1 MNEKQADAEG
11 EVMKMYSESGPD
23 ERKLYNKSY
32 VNHFAWSLF
41 LVACAVI
48 FWLLIALANAENQ
61 RQALVTKQ
69 CQDRVFKE
77 EIDFKCLRTVQAREH
92 WWQNVGYAL
101 MHTSPDR

>member
-1 MNEKQADAEG
+1 MNEKRAEAEG

-23 ERKLYNKSY
+23 EKKLYNKSY

-61 RQALVTKQ
+61 GQALVTKQ

>member
-1 MNEKQADAEG
+1 MNEKQAEAEG

-32 VNHFAWSLF
+32 VNHLAWSLF

>member
-1 MNEKQADAEG
+1 MNEKRAEAEG

-23 ERKLYNKSY
+23 EKKLYNKSY